1 MTKEKEIEK
10 YSAERFYLSEFRFFN
25 GENYV
30 TFNILYINTDKM
42 VINVAVTNL
51 GKISVF
57 EYDLKR
63 DKFGNLYFEY
73 GCLFD
78 KIYIDDFAHIKN

>member
-30 TFNILYINTDKM
+30 TFNILNINTDKM

-51 GKISVF
+51 GKISVI

-63 DKFGNLYFEY
+63 DKLENLYFEY
-73 GCLFD
+73 GCLLD